1 MDIDAIKSADIIGMF
16 CRLKTNVKPGIPV
29 RSSEMGVLI
38 YVSKQSSEV
47 TPLMISRFFRISKP
61 TVSSMVNSLIKKG
74 YLDKKSSESD
84 KRSYSLI
91 ITDEGDRLVTSAFD
105 DYFRSI
111 ELLKEKM
118 GGEKFNQFIELM
130 QIANGILLEAD

>member
-1 MDIDAIKSADIIGMF
+1 
-16 CRLKTNVKPGIPV
+16 
-29 RSSEMGVLI
+29 
-38 YVSKQSSEV
+38 
-47 TPLMISRFFRISKP
+47 
-61 TVSSMVNSLIKKG
+61 MVNSLIKKG

-91 ITDEGDRLVTSAFD
+91 ITDEGDRLVASAFD

-111 ELLKEKM
+111 ELLKAKM
-118 GGEKFNQFIELM
+118 GGEKFNHFIELM